1 MSFLGDAQEFPA
13 IVLTELHIEMLALN
27 LQFFRLDDV
36 IHFPGSADS
45 TATDLHN
52 GSKILVFFIRP
63 RNGGVGKLAILPD
76 SAGRLPGGAIFAHP
90 CACSARCPHG
100 HRWSVGVGTAVGVGV
115 GVGLPF
121 TALRCPCNRWGCDA
135 VRSIYNLVRVFE
147 RTRSNMLRP
156 IDPGSYQSPEGQR
169 PAAVTPPIEL
179 ERRAHDPYAAFR
191 FGGFSLFTAGN
202 LLSITGRLM
211 LAVAVEWEL
220 YARTHSATAL
230 GLVGLAIAV
239 PVVTLSLPAGHLADR
254 FSRRR
259 IILVAQIFSALASAA
274 LALVSWRHLSI
285 PPIAPLRAGNH
296 ALAAIATIFERHRP
310 TFHFDDASI
319 PLIYLL
325 LFIGGAARTFSW
337 AARSSF
343 FPTLVSRDAFANAV
357 TWNNSVFQIGSVVGP
372 AISGLLVAY
381 LGFPFVYM
389 LDALC
394 AFSFFV
400 LVLPIR
406 RSTQLR
412 DQTET
417 GTWKSLMAGIRFVF
431 SKKVILATITLDLFA
446 VLLGGATALLPI
458 FADQILHCGPI
469 GLGWMR
475 AAPGVGAFVMALV
488 VAHVPPIKRAGK
500 TLFWCVT
507 GFGVVTILFGLSKAL
522 WLSLGLLFLIG
533 AFDSVSVIIR
543 GSIVQLVTPDE
554 VRGRVSSV
562 NNIFI
567 GTSNEFGALES
578 GLTAAL
584 FGPVISVVAGG
595 IGTILVVLGVA
606 FHWPES
612 RKIGT
617 LDKTL
622 R

>member
-1 MSFLGDAQEFPA
+1 MPE
-13 IVLTELHIEMLALN
+13 
-27 LQFFRLDDV
+27 
-36 IHFPGSADS
+36 
-45 TATDLHN
+45 
-52 GSKILVFFIRP
+52 
-63 RNGGVGKLAILPD
+63 
-76 SAGRLPGGAIFAHP
+76 
-90 CACSARCPHG
+90 
-100 HRWSVGVGTAVGVGV
+100 
-115 GVGLPF
+115 
-121 TALRCPCNRWGCDA
+121 
-135 VRSIYNLVRVFE
+135 
-147 RTRSNMLRP
+147 P
-156 IDPGSYQSPEGQR
+156 IDPSSFRSPDPQR
-169 PAAVTPPIEL
+169 PAVPLPV
-179 ERRAHDPYAAFR
+179 EREPRGHDPYAAFR
-191 FGGFSLFTAGN
+191 FGDFALFTAGN

-211 LAVAVEWEL
+211 LAVAVEWEI

-254 FSRRR
+254 FSRKH
-259 IILVAQIFSALASAA
+259 IILWSQVFSALMSLA
-274 LALVSWRHLSI
+274 LALVSWKHLFI
-285 PPIAPLRAGNH
+285 PQIAPLREGNRV
-296 ALAAIATIFERHRP
+296 LAAVAAIFERHHP
-310 TFHFDDASI
+310 IFHFDDPSI

-325 LFIGGAARTFSW
+325 LFIGASARTFSW

-343 FPTLVSRDAFANAV
+343 FPTLVPRDAFANAV

-372 AISGLLVAY
+372 AVSGLLVAY

-394 AFSFFV
+394 AFSFFI

-417 GTWKSLMAGIRFVF
+417 STWKSLMAGIRFVF

-475 AAPGVGAFVMALV
+475 AAPAVGAFVMALL
-488 VAHVPPIKRAGK
+488 VAYLPPMKQAGK
-500 TLFWCVT
+500 ALFWCVT
-507 GFGVVTILFGLSKAL
+507 GFGIATVLFGLSKAF
-522 WLSLGLLFLIG
+522 WLSLGLLFFIG
-533 AFDSVSVIIR
+533 ALDSVSVIIR

-554 VRGRVSSV
+554 MRGRVSAV

-595 IGTILVVLGVA
+595 IGT
-606 FHWPES
+606 
-612 RKIGT
+612 
-617 LDKTL
+617 
-622 R
+622 